1 MGNKT
6 DAVLSPLL
14 LYQHIAAAV
23 IARGD
28 VRAEDAIVG
37 DIVHGDDGV
46 VIIGVHFADMN
57 RHGLGVRK
65 ALDLVVKLVGLEA
78 HLRRAVENIFRPL
91 GTVADSSIV
100 IFFIEIRIWLELQI
114 RLVGI
119 PFFDALHR
127 LRHIAVNF
135 LGVGIA
141 CEALLAIAEISGD
154 GD

>member
-14 LYQHIAAAV
+14 LYQHIAATV
-23 IARGD
+23 IAGGD
-28 VRAEDAIVG
+28 VGAEEAIVG
-37 DIVHGDDGV
+37 DIAHGDHGV

-57 RHGLGVRK
+57 RHGLGIGK
-65 ALDLVVKLVGLEA
+65 AIDLVVKLVGLEA
-78 HLRRAVENIFRPL
+78 YFRRAVENIFCPL
-91 GTVADSSIV
+91 GAAAELCIV
-100 IFFIEIRIWLELQI
+100 IFFIEIRIRLELLI
-114 RLVGI
+114 RRVGI
-119 PFFDALHR
+119 SFFDALHR

-141 CEALLAIAEISGD
+141 CEAFLAIAEISGD

>member
-14 LYQHIAAAV
+14 LYQHIAATV
-23 IARGD
+23 IAGGD
-28 VRAEDAIVG
+28 VGAEEAIVG
-37 DIVHGDDGV
+37 NVVYGDDGV
-46 VIIGVHFADMN
+46 IVIGVHFADMN

-65 ALDLVVKLVGLEA
+65 ALDLLVELVGLEA

-91 GTVADSSIV
+91 GTVADLCIV

-114 RLVGI
+114 RRVGI

-141 CEALLAIAEISGD
+141 CEAFLAIAVISGD